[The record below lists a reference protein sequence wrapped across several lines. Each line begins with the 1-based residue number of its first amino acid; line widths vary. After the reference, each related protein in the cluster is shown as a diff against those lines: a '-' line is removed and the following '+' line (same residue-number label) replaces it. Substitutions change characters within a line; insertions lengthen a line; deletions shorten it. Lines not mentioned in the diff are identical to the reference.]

1 MKISE
6 FFTETLKAPLANTR
20 WSWGAVRPNSNQ
32 VFLRVWADQI
42 DEISRPAQ
50 VLVLR
55 VDWKR
60 LTLGYKER
68 ERHVSALRSGAK
80 GYGLICTAVDTGTIA
95 ARRIESFEDKY
106 LLTLGSVSERDG
118 QIYAEIT
125 GRVAV
130 ADVDAEINSIIPDI
144 KAVLASSAD
153 ATTKEVLAQARIGQG
168 RFRND
173 VLSKWGFR
181 CCVTGSQ
188 ILDAVRASH
197 IKPWSHS
204 TDAERLDPNNG
215 LPLVAT
221 LDALFDTGLISFC
234 DDGALISSKRI
245 PTDEQNLLGLSN
257 LRLRISPNA
266 QVKAYLVYH
275 RASVYVD
282 RYGITTVPADPL
294 AFGGSA
300 AEPRCSAK

>member
-42 DEISRPAQ
+42 DETIPPAQ
-50 VLVLR
+50 VSILR

-60 LTLGYKER
+60 LTPGYKER
-68 ERHVSALRSGAK
+68 ERHVAALQNGAK
-80 GYGLICTAVDTGTIA
+80 GYGLVCTAVDTAAVA

-106 LLTLGSVSERDG
+106 LLKLGNVSERDG
-118 QIYAEIT
+118 RMYAEIT

-130 ADVDAEINSIIPDI
+130 ADVTVGDAENESIIPDI
-144 KAVLASSAD
+144 KAVLASPVD
-153 ATTKEVLAQARIGQG
+153 ATTKEILAQARIGQG

-173 VLSKWGFR
+173 VLSMWGLR

-188 ILDAVRASH
+188 ILDAIRASH

-204 TDAERLDPNNG
+204 TNTERLDPNNG

-221 LDALFDTGLISFC
+221 LDALFDAGLVSFH
-234 DDGALISSKRI
+234 DDGVLIQSERI
-245 PTDEQNLLGLSN
+245 PAEEQKVLGLLS
-257 LRLRISPNA
+257 LRLRKSPNE
-266 QVKAYLVYH
+266 QVKAYLAYH
-275 RASVYVD
+275 RASVFVD
-282 RYGITTVPADPL
+282 RGGITTGSSRPPRLRRV
-294 AFGGSA
+294 GG
-300 AEPRCSAK
+300 